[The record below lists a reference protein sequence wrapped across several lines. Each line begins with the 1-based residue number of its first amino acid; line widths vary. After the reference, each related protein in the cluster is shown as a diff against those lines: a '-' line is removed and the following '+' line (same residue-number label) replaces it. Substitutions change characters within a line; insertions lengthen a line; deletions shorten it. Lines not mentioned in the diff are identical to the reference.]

1 MNSIIT
7 TALSGLDAARKR
19 LEVSAS
25 NVANADSE
33 GALPDTNDAWVS
45 DSGAAGA
52 PQPYAPLGVSQ
63 RPLSAGGTVAT
74 IDPVDPAVVRRYA
87 PDASYASREGLVASP
102 NVDLVSEGINQI
114 AAARAYEANA
124 QVMRVALDLE
134 RETLDAFGR
143 PPRLD
148 LNA

>member
-45 DSGAAGA
+45 DSGTAGA

-63 RPLSAGGTVAT
+63 RPLSSGGTTTTIGAAT
-74 IDPVDPAVVRRYA
+74 TDPVDPAAVRRYA

-102 NVDLVSEGINQI
+102 NVDL
-114 AAARAYEANA
+114 
-124 QVMRVALDLE
+124 
-134 RETLDAFGR
+134 
-143 PPRLD
+143 
-148 LNA
+148 